1 MESKKDLDL
10 LVENFFKP
18 KKKKTLLNL
27 GALLEMV
34 EQAMNEDAAP
44 AQSAMS
50 AKIKDM
56 SKSFLDMLPKFEI
69 SEAWGQ
75 KDTDARQ
82 QFEAYMNNIPG
93 PSIEAKLRYLNLFT
107 ERVRPEKYETY
118 EILSNLMFLDLLSTV
133 VNNFSP
139 SGAGFLFEAFLAGL
153 LRGTQQVIKA
163 DGELQIDD
171 LRDAE
176 GKPISLK
183 LLVPTT
189 PVKGS
194 IKNLIGFLSGPDGR
208 EGIEYLCVYKF
219 GKDETKG
226 ISFYS
231 FIIDSNNIYYWLAD
245 ELGFQIELNE
255 AADPRLTHKQDIT
268 GSKAEKTLKK
278 QAAAREFVKAALAF
292 KKRVG
297 PKMLS
302 MLLSADAKKGVRMI
316 KKAAQDFGYRAPAEF
331 DLTDQQM
338 NEMPPDEL
346 GATAARRR
354 KFFKSMDFPT
364 DHELGDF
371 RGESEAEVSDTATKD
386 IGYFRELYADDPREW
401 ARQLAARGGIK
412 MPPPPVNA
420 VSENSL
426 TESKVS
432 QFEINSNDVLKKALP
447 PMYRK
452 KRLGYLQID
461 RDNALRLAE
470 EYTDSLKNTV
480 VSIFSALDALTQGI
494 TGYYLTPQG
503 DNRFTYGQTAVLA
516 SEELN
521 DLITDPEKG
530 VQK

>member
-1 MESKKDLDL
+1 MESSKDLDL
-10 LVENFFKP
+10 LVEEYFKP
-18 KKKKTLLNL
+18 RKKTLLDM
-27 GALLEMV
+27 ATLLEMV
-34 EQAMNEDAAP
+34 EQAMNEDAAL
-44 AQSAMS
+44 AQSSMS
-50 AKIKDM
+50 TKIEDM

-93 PSIEAKLRYLNLFT
+93 PDIENKLRYLNLFT
-107 ERVRPEKYETY
+107 ERVRPEKYETH

-153 LRGTQQVIKA
+153 LRGTQQVEKA

-219 GKDETKG
+219 GKDDTKG
-226 ISFYS
+226 VSFYS
-231 FIIDSNNIYYWLAD
+231 FIIDPENIYYWLAD
-245 ELGFQIELNE
+245 ELGFQIQLSE
-255 AADPRLTHKQDIT
+255 AADPRLTHRRDIA
-268 GSKAEKTLKK
+268 GSKVEKIMKK
-278 QAAAREFVKAALAF
+278 QAAAREFVKAAIAF
-292 KKRVG
+292 QQRIG
-297 PKMLS
+297 PKMLAK
-302 MLLSADAKKGVRMI
+302 LLSAEAKKGVRMI
-316 KKAAQDFGYRAPAEF
+316 KKAAQDFGYKAPAEF

-338 NEMPPDEL
+338 KEMSLDEL
-346 GATAARRR
+346 GAAVARRR
-354 KFFKSMDFPT
+354 KFFKTMDFPA

-371 RGESEAEVSDTATKD
+371 RGESEAEVSDTATQD
-386 IGYFRELYADDPREW
+386 IEYFRELYAEDPREW
-401 ARQLAARGGIK
+401 ARQLAARRGLR
-412 MPPPPVNA
+412 MESVNPT
-420 VSENSL
+420 SEDLL

-432 QFEINSNDVLKKALP
+432 QFEINSSDVLKKALP
-447 PMYRK
+447 DVYK
-452 KRLGYLQID
+452 KVRLGYLQID
-461 RDNALRLAE
+461 RENALRLAE
-470 EYTDSLKNTV
+470 EYTDSLKDTV
-480 VSIFSALDALTQGI
+480 VSIFAALDTLTQGI

-503 DNRFTYGQTAVLA
+503 GNRFAYGQTAVRA

-530 VQK
+530 VKEI